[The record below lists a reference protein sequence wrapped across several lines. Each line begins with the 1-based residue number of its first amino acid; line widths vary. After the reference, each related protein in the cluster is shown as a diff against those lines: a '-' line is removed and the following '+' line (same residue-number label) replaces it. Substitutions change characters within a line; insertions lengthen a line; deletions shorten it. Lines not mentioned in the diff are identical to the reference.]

1 MIKRI
6 GIISIF
12 SFLLS
17 VCLLATSDASAA
29 EYAFPVIGSSNFSN
43 DFDAPR
49 SNGKHQ
55 ATDIF
60 ANKMQ
65 KIVSR
70 TEGTITFVGYPQP
83 SWGFAVFVKADNG
96 YTYWYLHINND
107 SPGTDDG
114 RADAAYA
121 YGPDIQPGNRV
132 VKGQLLGYVGDSGN
146 AEETPPHV
154 HLEVLKPNGDRV
166 NAYDGLKNNSYY
178 IGRSVQTYP
187 SVDDEFLPSSRNFN
201 GGFTLAHGDVNND
214 GKQELI
220 VGPGEGGKQVKVYD
234 ENRNLLS
241 VFEPNGSQFFGG
253 VDVAS
258 GDIDGDGTDEIIT
271 GAGPGGRYVKI
282 FKSDGSF
289 IGRFQPNGS
298 QFMGGVDVASGDID
312 GDGTDEIIT
321 GARRGGKLVKVFKAD
336 GQQTMKLNPYDSKI
350 GVNVAVGNFDND
362 ASDEIVTGAR
372 QDGGPRIN
380 TYDSDGTMLSS
391 HYVYSQEFKGGVKV
405 EAGNVNTSSPSD
417 EIITISESG
426 GSPRAKITTH
436 TGIFVGY
443 TYYFA
448 AEWWNGH
455 YDLSVSGSGSLLTSM
470 GINRRS
476 TIREAVF
483 RN

>member
-1 MIKRI
+1 MIVLMIKQL
-6 GIISIF
+6 GIITIAG
-12 SFLLS
+12 L
-17 VCLLATSDASAA
+17 VATSGVPAA
-29 EYAFPVIGSSNFSN
+29 QADTADYAFPIIGSSSFTN

-65 KIVSR
+65 KVVSR
-70 TEGTITFVGYPQP
+70 TEGTVTFVGYPQP
-83 SWGFAVFVKADNG
+83 NWGFAVFVRADNG
-96 YTYWYLHINND
+96 YTYWYLHMNND

-146 AEETPPHV
+146 AEETPAHI
-154 HLEVLKPNGDRV
+154 HLEVLKPNGERV

-178 IGRSVQTYP
+178 VGKSAQTYP
-187 SVDDEFLPSSRNFN
+187 RVDNEFLPSSRNFN
-201 GGFTLAHGDVNND
+201 GGYTVAHGDVNNN

-241 VFEPNGSQFFGG
+241 VFQPNGSQFFGG

-271 GAGPGGRYVKI
+271 GAK
-282 FKSDGSF
+282 
-289 IGRFQPNGS
+289 
-298 QFMGGVDVASGDID
+298 
-312 GDGTDEIIT
+312 
-321 GARRGGKLVKVFKAD
+321 RGGKLVKVFKAN
-336 GQQTMKLNPYDSKI
+336 GEQTMKLNPYNSKI

-362 ASDEIVTGAR
+362 IADEIVTGAR
-372 QDGGPRIN
+372 RDGGPRVN
-380 TYDSDGTMLSS
+380 TYDNDGAMLSS

-405 EAGNVNTSSPSD
+405 ETGNIDTSTSRD
-417 EIITISESG
+417 EVVTLSESG

-436 TGIFVGY
+436 RGALVGY
-443 TYYFA
+443 TNYFA

-455 YDLSVSGSGSLLTSM
+455 YDLSVSDDGALLTTM
-470 GINRRS
+470 GVNRRS
-476 TIREAVF
+476 TIREAIF
-483 RN
+483 IN

>member
-1 MIKRI
+1 MIKQL
-6 GIISIF
+6 GIITIAG
-12 SFLLS
+12 L
-17 VCLLATSDASAA
+17 VATSGVPAA
-29 EYAFPVIGSSNFSN
+29 QADTADYAFPIIGSSSFTN

-65 KIVSR
+65 KVVSR
-70 TEGTITFVGYPQP
+70 TEGTVTFVGYPQP
-83 SWGFAVFVKADNG
+83 SWGFAVFVRADNG
-96 YTYWYLHINND
+96 YTYWYLHMNND

-146 AEETPPHV
+146 AEETPAHI
-154 HLEVLKPNGDRV
+154 HLEVLKPNGERV

-178 IGRSVQTYP
+178 VGKSAQTYP
-187 SVDDEFLPSSRNFN
+187 RVDNEFLPSSRNFN
-201 GGFTLAHGDVNND
+201 GGYTVAHGDVNNN

-241 VFEPNGSQFFGG
+241 VFQPNGSQFFGG

-282 FKSDGSF
+282 FRLNGSL

-298 QFMGGVDVASGDID
+298 QFFGGVDVASGDID

-321 GARRGGKLVKVFKAD
+321 GAKRGGKLVKVFKAN
-336 GQQTMKLNPYDSKI
+336 GEQTMKLNPYNSKI

-362 ASDEIVTGAR
+362 IADEIVTGAR
-372 QDGGPRIN
+372 RDGGPRVN
-380 TYDSDGTMLSS
+380 TYDNDGAMLSS

-405 EAGNVNTSSPSD
+405 ETGNIDTSTSRD
-417 EIITISESG
+417 EVVTLSESG

-436 TGIFVGY
+436 RGALVGY
-443 TYYFA
+443 TNYFA

-455 YDLSVSGSGSLLTSM
+455 YDLSVSDDGALLTTM
-470 GINRRS
+470 GVNRRS
-476 TIREAVF
+476 TIREAIF
-483 RN
+483 IN